1 MNYENFVKKIHGEFE
16 MLAERKGLS
25 GRVVIRDVVKN
36 NNVHLKS
43 ISVVND
49 ENQATPT
56 IYLESYYEEF
66 CQGKDISVIT
76 NEIFEMYAKNSY
88 GLNFK
93 MEDFLNYSYV
103 KKKIAYKVINYDMN
117 REMLKTVPHLHILD
131 LAIVFNIVIEED
143 MYNSATAL
151 IKKEHLDMW
160 NVSKREIEDVALSNT
175 PKLMPPVII
184 KMEDMLAEM
193 IINDISMHWENEEYE
208 SSDTEHE
215 NYIKE
220 DCVYGGNSKE
230 KMSEYVREEIEKMK
244 CDDKIDMYVL
254 TNEKRIN
261 GAGTIFYDGLLKKFA
276 DKIEKDLIIIPS
288 SIHEVILIPSDN
300 GITDEEVNEMIDEVN
315 ENELETVEILSNHM
329 YLYRRKED
337 RIYM

>member
-1 MNYENFVKKIHGEFE
+1 MNYENFVKEIHGEFE

-25 GRVVIRDVVKN
+25 GRVVIRDIVKN

-49 ENQATPT
+49 ENRATPT

-66 CQGKDISVIT
+66 CQGKDISDIA
-76 NEIFEMYAKNSY
+76 NEIFEMYIMNSC
-88 GLNFK
+88 GLNFS
-93 MEDFLNYSYV
+93 MEDFMNYSYI
-103 KKKIAYKVINYDMN
+103 KNKIAYKVINYDMN

-143 MYNSATAL
+143 AYNSATAM

-160 NVSKREIEDVALSNT
+160 QVSKKEIEEVALTNT
-175 PKLMPPVII
+175 PELMPPVIMR
-184 KMEDMLAEM
+184 MEDLLAEM
-193 IINDISMHWENEEYE
+193 IINDISMQWDDEDEQEQW
-208 SSDTEHE
+208 DFV
-215 NYIKE
+215 KE
-220 DCVYGGNSKE
+220 DCAYGGHPKE
-230 KMSEYVREEIEKMK
+230 KVSEYVREEIEKMK
-244 CDDKIDMYVL
+244 YDDKIDMYVL

-261 GAGTIFYDGLLKKFA
+261 GAGTMFYDGLLKKFA

-288 SIHEVILIPSDN
+288 SVHEVILIPKDN
-300 GITDEEVNEMIDEVN
+300 EISDEEINEMIGEVN
-315 ENELETVEILSNHM
+315 ENELETVEILSDHM
-329 YLYRRKED
+329 YLYCRRED

>member
-49 ENQATPT
+49 ENRATPT

-66 CQGKDISVIT
+66 CQGKDILNIT
-76 NEIFEMYAKNSY
+76 NEIFEMYITNSY
-88 GLNFK
+88 GLNFS
-93 MEDFLNYSYV
+93 MEDFMNYSYI
-103 KKKIAYKVINYDMN
+103 KNKIAYKVINYDMN
-117 REMLKTVPHLHILD
+117 REMLKTVPHLRILD

-143 MYNSATAL
+143 AYNSATAM

-160 NVSKREIEDVALSNT
+160 KVSKKEIEEVALVNT
-175 PKLMPPVII
+175 PKLMPPVIT
-184 KMEDMLAEM
+184 KMEDLLAEM
-193 IINDISMHWENEEYE
+193 IINDISMQWDNEDSEE
-208 SSDTEHE
+208 QWDF
-215 NYIKE
+215 IKE
-220 DCVYGGNSKE
+220 DCVYGGQPKE
-230 KMSEYVREEIEKMK
+230 KVSEYVREEIEKMK
-244 CDDKIDMYVL
+244 YDDKIDMYVL

-261 GAGTIFYDGLLKKFA
+261 GAGTMFYDGLLKQFA

-288 SIHEVILIPSDN
+288 SVHEVILIPKDN
-300 GITDEEVNEMIDEVN
+300 EITDEEINEMIGEVN
-315 ENELETVEILSNHM
+315 ENELETVEILSDHM
-329 YLYRRKED
+329 YLYCRRDD

>member
-66 CQGKDISVIT
+66 CQGKDISMIA

-117 REMLKTVPHLHILD
+117 KEMLKTVPHLHILD

-184 KMEDMLAEM
+184 RMEDMLAEM
-193 IINDISMHWENEEYE
+193 IINDISMNWDNEEDE
-208 SSDTEHE
+208 SADTGQE

-220 DCVYGGNSKE
+220 DCVYGENSKE
-230 KMSEYVREEIEKMK
+230 K
-244 CDDKIDMYVL
+244 CQNMYV
-254 TNEKRIN
+254 KK
-261 GAGTIFYDGLLKKFA
+261 LKK
-276 DKIEKDLIIIPS
+276 
-288 SIHEVILIPSDN
+288 
-300 GITDEEVNEMIDEVN
+300 
-315 ENELETVEILSNHM
+315 
-329 YLYRRKED
+329 
-337 RIYM
+337 

>member
-1 MNYENFVKKIHGEFE
+1 MNYENFVKEIHGEFE

-25 GRVVIRDVVKN
+25 GRVVIRDIVKN

-49 ENQATPT
+49 ENRATPT

-66 CQGKDISVIT
+66 CQGKDISDIA
-76 NEIFEMYAKNSY
+76 NEIFEMYIMNSC
-88 GLNFK
+88 GLNFS
-93 MEDFLNYSYV
+93 MEDFMNYSYI
-103 KKKIAYKVINYDMN
+103 KNKIAYKVINYDMN

-143 MYNSATAL
+143 AY
-151 IKKEHLDMW
+151 
-160 NVSKREIEDVALSNT
+160 NT
-175 PKLMPPVII
+175 PELMPPVIMR
-184 KMEDMLAEM
+184 MEDLLAEM
-193 IINDISMHWENEEYE
+193 IINDISMQWDDEDEQEQW
-208 SSDTEHE
+208 DFV
-215 NYIKE
+215 KE
-220 DCVYGGNSKE
+220 DCAYGGHPKE
-230 KMSEYVREEIEKMK
+230 KVSEYVREEIEKMK
-244 CDDKIDMYVL
+244 YDDKIDMYVL

-261 GAGTIFYDGLLKKFA
+261 GAGTMFYDGLLKKFA

-288 SIHEVILIPSDN
+288 SVHEVILIPKDN
-300 GITDEEVNEMIDEVN
+300 EISDEEINEMIGEVN

-329 YLYRRKED
+329 YLYCRRDD

>member
-1 MNYENFVKKIHGEFE
+1 MNYENFVKEIHGEFE

-49 ENQATPT
+49 ENRATPT

-66 CQGKDISVIT
+66 CQGKDISDIA
-76 NEIFEMYAKNSY
+76 NEIFEMYIMNSC
-88 GLNFK
+88 GLNFS
-93 MEDFLNYSYV
+93 MEDFMNYSYI
-103 KKKIAYKVINYDMN
+103 KNKIAYK
-117 REMLKTVPHLHILD
+117 
-131 LAIVFNIVIEED
+131 VFNIVIEED
-143 MYNSATAL
+143 AYNSVTAM

-160 NVSKREIEDVALSNT
+160 QVSKKEIEEVALTNT
-175 PKLMPPVII
+175 PELMPPVIMR
-184 KMEDMLAEM
+184 MEDLLAEM
-193 IINDISMHWENEEYE
+193 IINDISMQWDDEDEQEQW
-208 SSDTEHE
+208 DFV
-215 NYIKE
+215 KE
-220 DCVYGGNSKE
+220 DCAYGGHPKE
-230 KMSEYVREEIEKMK
+230 KVSEYVREEIEKMK
-244 CDDKIDMYVL
+244 YDDKIDMYVL

-261 GAGTIFYDGLLKKFA
+261 GAGTMFYDGLLKKFA

-288 SIHEVILIPSDN
+288 SVHEVILIPKDN
-300 GITDEEVNEMIDEVN
+300 EISDEEINEMIGEVN

-329 YLYRRKED
+329 YLYCRRDD